1 MQQEQQLATWRQPRT
16 IDRRRLEVS
25 ALEVC
30 RHCDIHAPRMRQL
43 QLGDD
48 GDKHGFCL
56 ASSKARIKALLPG
69 NSRRRASL
77 VVVTG
82 KHSTVI
88 WKRKLLLHHRLT
100 QGVRASFLKVR
111 ATTATNQQRIPS
123 KRHLQIQSDIGH
135 AAAGVTGSLARLQS
149 ISTKPNY
156 ILRHHF

>member
-43 QLGDD
+43 QLGHD
-48 GDKHGFCL
+48 GDKLGLCF
-56 ASSKARIKALLPG
+56 ASSKARIRALLLG

-82 KHSTVI
+82 KDSSVV
-88 WKRKLLLHHRLT
+88 WKRK
-100 QGVRASFLKVR
+100 
-111 ATTATNQQRIPS
+111 
-123 KRHLQIQSDIGH
+123 
-135 AAAGVTGSLARLQS
+135 
-149 ISTKPNY
+149 
-156 ILRHHF
+156 